1 MDFSEYESQDQLS
14 LDVRPDSSDS
24 SGAGMEFS
32 EDESQGKLSQDV
44 RPNLGHLGT
53 SLGHLGANLGHIGAN
68 VEHLGASEKLLDVIL
83 GPTWSQLW
91 PY

>member
-1 MDFSEYESQDQLS
+1 MECSEDKSQGQLS

-44 RPNLGHLGT
+44 RSP
-53 SLGHLGANLGHIGAN
+53 LGHLGANLGHIGAN